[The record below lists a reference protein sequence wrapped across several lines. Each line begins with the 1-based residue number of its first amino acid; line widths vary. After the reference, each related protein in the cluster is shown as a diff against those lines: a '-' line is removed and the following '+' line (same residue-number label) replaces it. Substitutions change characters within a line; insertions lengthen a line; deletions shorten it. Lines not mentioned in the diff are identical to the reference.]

1 MSTGETIK
9 HRWLQVKGLVQDYI
23 GKLTGRYDKRALG
36 HEKMVRGEVQHRAT
50 GARDQATEGAT
61 EARDRAADGV
71 TEARDKTVDG
81 VTSARDRITGQTD

>member
-23 GKLTGRYDKRALG
+23 GKMTGRYDKRALG
-36 HEKMVRGEVQHRAT
+36 HEKMVRGEVQHRST
-50 GARDQATEGAT
+50 GARDQATDGAA

-71 TEARDKTVDG
+71 TQARDQAADG
-81 VTSARDRITGQTD
+81 ITGARDRFTGPKD